1 MIQQE
6 DKDKILSEI
15 WRLNKKADQNRS
27 FHSELVDALRKYNL
41 WVSAYVTLASGV
53 STITIFAQIPEKYFV
68 WWGMF
73 MGSIFLIS
81 LIPSISNFNK
91 KIEDRSIAINILGK
105 WIRDAQNFGNIE
117 ILEMTLEQAI
127 KRQKEL
133 IESYKEIMDKS
144 PTIPNELFL
153 KLKQNHLQK
162 VAISI
167 EMEKNPFL
175 TIKEIKAKL
184 RSNNNAQ
191 GTQ

>member
-1 MIQQE
+1 MITQE
-6 DKDKILSEI
+6 EKDKILNEI

-27 FHSELVDALRKYNL
+27 FHSELVDALRKYNI
-41 WVSAYVTLASGV
+41 WVSAYITLGSGV
-53 STITIFAQIPEKYFV
+53 GTITVFAQIPEKYFV
-68 WWGMF
+68 WWGIF
-73 MGSIFLIS
+73 MGSIFLVS
-81 LIPSISNFNK
+81 LIPSVSNFNK
-91 KIEDRSIAINILGK
+91 KIEDRSIAINLLGK

-117 ILEMTLEQAI
+117 ILEMNLEQAI

-175 TIKEIKAKL
+175 TLKEIKAKL
-184 RSNNNAQ
+184 RSNNK
-191 GTQ
+191 TKE

>member
-1 MIQQE
+1 MMQQE

-27 FHSELVDALRKYNL
+27 FHSELVDTLRKYNL
-41 WVSAYVTLASGV
+41 WVSAYVTLGSGIG
-53 STITIFAQIPEKYFV
+53 TITVFAQIPEKYFV
-68 WWGMF
+68 WWGIF
-73 MGSIFLIS
+73 MGSIFLVS

-133 IESYKEIMDKS
+133 IESYKDIMDKS
-144 PTIPNELFL
+144 PTIPNEQFL

-167 EMEKNPFL
+167 EMEKTPFL
-175 TIKEIKAKL
+175 TIKEMRAKL
-184 RSNNNAQ
+184 RGNNHQ
-191 GTQ
+191 

>member
-6 DKDKILSEI
+6 DKDKILSEV

-27 FHSELVDALRKYNL
+27 FHSELVDTLRKYNL
-41 WVSAYVTLASGV
+41 WVSAYVTLSSGV
-53 STITIFAQIPEKYFV
+53 GTITVFAKISDEYFLF
-68 WWGMF
+68 WGLF

-81 LIPSISNFNK
+81 LIPSISNFSK
-91 KIEDRSIAINILGK
+91 KIEDRSIAINILSK

-133 IESYKEIMDKS
+133 IENYKEIMDKS
-144 PTIPNELFL
+144 PTIPNEQFL

-167 EMEKNPFL
+167 EIEKNPFL
-175 TIKEIKAKL
+175 TLKEIKAKL
-184 RSNNNAQ
+184 RANNNGQ
-191 GTQ
+191 GNQ